1 MRILLTL
8 TVAALVTT
16 VALSGQTPQPFP
28 RPPATGQG
36 PTTPP
41 ARPAPQQPA
50 TQPPAAPTRP
60 AAPDQNAPTEAT
72 LGLPVYPAA
81 QFIASYDA
89 GRGQRFYI
97 YGSSASFAELVTYYR
112 TYLKERGN
120 FVFEEPPTHMF
131 EVGRFR
137 EETMA
142 FPPGVTIK
150 DYTWGGSKGYPNPKR
165 PAEPEHFPTIIM
177 IVPAPAAQ

>member
-1 MRILLTL
+1 MKLTAL
-8 TVAALVTT
+8 AALLMSVS
-16 VALSGQTPQPFP
+16 VGAQTPQPSP

-36 PTTPP
+36 QTAPPP
-41 ARPAPQQPA
+41 ARPAPQEPV
-50 TQPPAAPTRP
+50 TQAPAAPARP
-60 AAPDQNAPTEAT
+60 APVDPNPPTEAT
-72 LGLPVYPAA
+72 LGMPVYPSA
-81 QFIASYDA
+81 QFLASYDA

-97 YGSSASFAELVTYYR
+97 FGASASFAEVVTYYR

-142 FPPGVTIK
+142 FPPGVTVK

-165 PAEPEHFPTIIM
+165 AAEPERFPTIVM
-177 IVPAPAAQ
+177 IVPVPPPQ